1 MAIKDLKSKRSKFT
15 DNNMLSAATA
25 GELSR
30 AISANEN
37 SRVSPDEIKQIK
49 LTNIKIHPDNIYNKN
64 DTEEALYELAQNI
77 KENGL
82 MHNAVVTRR
91 PGEEGYI
98 LLSGERRFKAYN
110 LLYNRAKETGDK
122 EEMKKYSYLPCK
134 IINISV
140 KDENLRRN
148 AEQLYLD
155 TANVFTREGIA
166 DSDMFETVSV
176 RYINNLQS
184 VYGLSEAEAKKT
196 LRTQIQKQSGRDK
209 RKTIDRNFK
218 LYKELVPE
226 LYEFVRNG
234 ENEISKTD
242 ALVFTEFTPEEQGI
256 IIEILSL
263 LQKSKGKIGNSYSG
277 LYTDTRNEILTLAK
291 NSGQEKKPLLETL
304 QEETKAKIKSRQVK
318 KPRTSADLLRT
329 KYLKNVDSA
338 YTRLK
343 KLDNKTALKQIKRL
357 ENSKDEQSILEKLN
371 RLSRLISR
379 LKQEIEG

>member
-110 LLYNRAKETGDK
+110 LLYNRAKETDDK
-122 EEMKKYSYLPCK
+122 EEMKKYSYRPCK

-176 RYINNLQS
+176 RYINNLQA
-184 VYGLSEAEAKKT
+184 VYGLSESEAKKT

-263 LQKSKGKIGNSYSG
+263 LQKSKGKIGEGYTP

-291 NSGQEKKPLLETL
+291 NSGQEKKTLLETL

-371 RLSRLISR
+371 RLSQLISR

>member
-140 KDENLRRN
+140 KEENLRRN

-176 RYINNLQS
+176 RYINNLQA
-184 VYGLSEAEAKKT
+184 VYGLSESEAKKT

-242 ALVFTEFTPEEQGI
+242 ALVFTEFTPEEQGV

-263 LQKSKGKIGNSYSG
+263 LQKSKSKIGEGYTS

-291 NSGQEKKPLLETL
+291 NSVEDKKSPLETL
-304 QEETKAKIKSRQVK
+304 QEETKSKIKSRQVK

-329 KYLKNVDSA
+329 KYLKNVESA

>member
-110 LLYNRAKETGDK
+110 LLYNRAKEAGDK

-176 RYINNLQS
+176 RYINNLQT
-184 VYGLSEAEAKKT
+184 VYGLSESEAKKT

-263 LQKSKGKIGNSYSG
+263 LQKSKAKIGGSYTG
-277 LYTDTRNEILTLAK
+277 LYTDTRNEILALAK
-291 NSGQEKKPLLETL
+291 NSVEDKKSSLESL

>member
-110 LLYNRAKETGDK
+110 LLYNRARETDDK

-176 RYINNLQS
+176 RYINNLQA
-184 VYGLSEAEAKKT
+184 VYGLSESEAKKT

-263 LQKSKGKIGNSYSG
+263 LQKSKTKIGEGYTG
-277 LYTDTRNEILTLAK
+277 LYTDTRNEILSLAK
-291 NSGQEKKPLLETL
+291 NSRDDKKSPLESL

>member
-30 AISANEN
+30 AISANES

-110 LLYNRAKETGDK
+110 LLYNRAKETDDK

-176 RYINNLQS
+176 RYINNLQA
-184 VYGLSEAEAKKT
+184 VYGLSESEAKKT

-256 IIEILSL
+256 IIDILSL
-263 LQKSKGKIGNSYSG
+263 LQKSKGKIGGSYSG
-277 LYTDTRNEILTLAK
+277 LYTETRNEILTLAK
-291 NSGQEKKPLLETL
+291 NSPEDKKSPLESL

-371 RLSRLISR
+371 RLSRLINR

>member
-134 IINISV
+134 IINISI
-140 KDENLRRN
+140 KEENLRRN

-176 RYINNLQS
+176 RYINNLQA
-184 VYGLSEAEAKKT
+184 VYGLSESEAKKT

-263 LQKSKGKIGNSYSG
+263 LHKSKSKIGGSYSG

-291 NSGQEKKPLLETL
+291 NSVEDKKSHLESL
-304 QEETKAKIKSRQVK
+304 QEDTKAKIKSRQVK

-371 RLSRLISR
+371 RLSQLINR
-379 LKQEIEG
+379 LKREIEG

>member
-140 KDENLRRN
+140 KEENLRRN

-176 RYINNLQS
+176 RYINNLQA
-184 VYGLSEAEAKKT
+184 VYGLSESEAKKT

-263 LQKSKGKIGNSYSG
+263 LQKSKAKIGGSYTG

-291 NSGQEKKPLLETL
+291 NSAEDKKSPLESV
-304 QEETKAKIKSRQVK
+304 QEETKAKITSRQVK

-371 RLSRLISR
+371 RLSQLINR

>member
-140 KDENLRRN
+140 KEENLRRN

-176 RYINNLQS
+176 RYINNLQA
-184 VYGLSEAEAKKT
+184 VYGLSESEAK
-196 LRTQIQKQSGRDK
+196 
-209 RKTIDRNFK
+209 
-218 LYKELVPE
+218 
-226 LYEFVRNG
+226 
-234 ENEISKTD
+234 
-242 ALVFTEFTPEEQGI
+242 
-256 IIEILSL
+256 
-263 LQKSKGKIGNSYSG
+263 
-277 LYTDTRNEILTLAK
+277 
-291 NSGQEKKPLLETL
+291 
-304 QEETKAKIKSRQVK
+304 
-318 KPRTSADLLRT
+318 
-329 KYLKNVDSA
+329 
-338 YTRLK
+338 
-343 KLDNKTALKQIKRL
+343 
-357 ENSKDEQSILEKLN
+357 
-371 RLSRLISR
+371 
-379 LKQEIEG
+379 

>member
-110 LLYNRAKETGDK
+110 LLYNRAKETDNK

-140 KDENLRRN
+140 KEESLRRN

-263 LQKSKGKIGNSYSG
+263 LQKSKGKIGEGYAP

-291 NSGQEKKPLLETL
+291 NSAEDKKSPLETL
-304 QEETKAKIKSRQVK
+304 QEETKSKIKSRQVK

-379 LKQEIEG
+379 LKREIEG

>member
-110 LLYNRAKETGDK
+110 LLYNRAKETDDK

-140 KDENLRRN
+140 KDESLRRN

-176 RYINNLQS
+176 RYINNLQV
-184 VYGLSEAEAKKT
+184 VYGLKFAM
-196 LRTQIQKQSGRDK
+196 Q
-209 RKTIDRNFK
+209 
-218 LYKELVPE
+218 
-226 LYEFVRNG
+226 
-234 ENEISKTD
+234 
-242 ALVFTEFTPEEQGI
+242 
-256 IIEILSL
+256 
-263 LQKSKGKIGNSYSG
+263 
-277 LYTDTRNEILTLAK
+277 
-291 NSGQEKKPLLETL
+291 
-304 QEETKAKIKSRQVK
+304 
-318 KPRTSADLLRT
+318 
-329 KYLKNVDSA
+329 
-338 YTRLK
+338 
-343 KLDNKTALKQIKRL
+343 
-357 ENSKDEQSILEKLN
+357 
-371 RLSRLISR
+371 
-379 LKQEIEG
+379 

>member
-1 MAIKDLKSKRSKFT
+1 
-15 DNNMLSAATA
+15 
-25 GELSR
+25 
-30 AISANEN
+30 
-37 SRVSPDEIKQIK
+37 
-49 LTNIKIHPDNIYNKN
+49 
-64 DTEEALYELAQNI
+64 
-77 KENGL
+77 

-110 LLYNRAKETGDK
+110 LLYNRAKETDDK

-140 KDENLRRN
+140 KNENLRRN

-184 VYGLSEAEAKKT
+184 VYGLSESEAKKT

-263 LQKSKGKIGNSYSG
+263 LQKSKSKIGEGYTS

-291 NSGQEKKPLLETL
+291 NSRDDKKSPLETL

-371 RLSRLISR
+371 RLSGLISR

>member
-110 LLYNRAKETGDK
+110 FLYNRARETDDK

-140 KDENLRRN
+140 KEESLRRN

-176 RYINNLQS
+176 RYINNLQA
-184 VYGLSEAEAKKT
+184 VYGLSESEAKKT

-263 LQKSKGKIGNSYSG
+263 LQKSKGKIGNSYTG

-304 QEETKAKIKSRQVK
+304 QEETKSKIKSRQVK

-371 RLSRLISR
+371 RLSRLINR

>member
-110 LLYNRAKETGDK
+110 LLYNRAKEAGDR

-140 KDENLRRN
+140 KEENLRRN

-166 DSDMFETVSV
+166 DE
-176 RYINNLQS
+176 
-184 VYGLSEAEAKKT
+184 
-196 LRTQIQKQSGRDK
+196 
-209 RKTIDRNFK
+209 
-218 LYKELVPE
+218 LYK
-226 LYEFVRNG
+226 RG
-234 ENEISKTD
+234 MD
-242 ALVFTEFTPEEQGI
+242 
-256 IIEILSL
+256 
-263 LQKSKGKIGNSYSG
+263 
-277 LYTDTRNEILTLAK
+277 ILTAK
-291 NSGQEKKPLLETL
+291 EKRYGAKTMRELER
-304 QEETKAKIKSRQVK
+304 IC
-318 KPRTSADLLRT
+318 LLR
-329 KYLKNVDSA
+329 NVDS
-338 YTRLK
+338 K
-343 KLDNKTALKQIKRL
+343 WMEHIDNMDQLKQGMGLRGYGQHDPVV
-357 ENSKDEQSILEKLN
+357 EY
-371 RLSRLISR
+371 R
-379 LKQEIEG
+379 IEGFAMFDEMIASIREDAVHMLLTIEIRQQNAEPKREQIAKPTGDNAPGDTGAKAPAPVRVTKIGRNDPCPCGSGLKWKKCTCKEYHPDL

>member
-110 LLYNRAKETGDK
+110 LLYNRAKEAGDK
-122 EEMKKYSYLPCK
+122 KEMKKYSYLPCK

-140 KDENLRRN
+140 KEENLRRN

-176 RYINNLQS
+176 RYINNLQT
-184 VYGLSEAEAKKT
+184 VYGLSESEAKKT

-263 LQKSKGKIGNSYSG
+263 LQKSKGKIGEGYTG
-277 LYTDTRNEILTLAK
+277 LYTDTRNEILTLAR
-291 NSGQEKKPLLETL
+291 NSAEDKKSPLESL
-304 QEETKAKIKSRQVK
+304 QEETKVKIKSRQVK

-371 RLSRLISR
+371 RLSRLINR

>member
-30 AISANEN
+30 AISANES

-64 DTEEALYELAQNI
+64 DTDEALYELAQNI

-110 LLYNRAKETGDK
+110 LLYNRAKETDDK

-140 KDENLRRN
+140 KEESLRRN

-176 RYINNLQS
+176 RYINNLQA
-184 VYGLSEAEAKKT
+184 VYGLSESEAKKT

-263 LQKSKGKIGNSYSG
+263 LQKSKSKIGGSYTG

-291 NSGQEKKPLLETL
+291 NSGQEKKPLLESL

-371 RLSRLISR
+371 RLSRLINR

>member
-82 MHNAVVTRR
+82 MHNAVVTQR

-110 LLYNRAKETGDK
+110 LLYNRARETGDK

-140 KDENLRRN
+140 KEENLRRN

-176 RYINNLQS
+176 RYINNLQA
-184 VYGLSEAEAKKT
+184 VYGLSESEAKKT

-263 LQKSKGKIGNSYSG
+263 LQKSKGKIGGSYSG
-277 LYTDTRNEILTLAK
+277 LYTDTRNEILTPAR
-291 NSGQEKKPLLETL
+291 NSAEDKKSPLETL

>member
-110 LLYNRAKETGDK
+110 LLYNRAKEAGDK

-140 KDENLRRN
+140 KEENLRRN

-176 RYINNLQS
+176 RYINNLQA
-184 VYGLSEAEAKKT
+184 VYGLSESEAKKT

-263 LQKSKGKIGNSYSG
+263 LQKSKGKIGEGYSG
-277 LYTDTRNEILTLAK
+277 LYTDTRNEILTLVK
-291 NSGQEKKPLLETL
+291 NSAEDKKTPLESL

-357 ENSKDEQSILEKLN
+357 ENSKDQQSILEKLN
-371 RLSRLISR
+371 RLSQLINR

>member
-25 GELSR
+25 GELSQ
-30 AISANEN
+30 AISANES

-91 PGEEGYI
+91 PGEEGYV
-98 LLSGERRFKAYN
+98 LLSGERRFKAYG
-110 LLYNRAKETGDK
+110 LLYNRAKETDDR

-140 KDENLRRN
+140 KDESLRPA

-166 DSDMFETVSV
+166 DSDMFEIVSV
-176 RYINNLQS
+176 RYINNLQK
-184 VYGLSEAEAKKT
+184 VYGLSETEAKKA
-196 LRTQIQKQSGRDK
+196 LRTQIQKQSGQDK

-242 ALVFTEFTPEEQGI
+242 ALVFTEFTPEEQGV

-263 LQKSKGKIGNSYSG
+263 LQKSKSKIGDGYAG

-291 NSGQEKKPLLETL
+291 NPGEDKKSSLETL

-343 KLDNKTALKQIKRL
+343 KLDNKTTLKQLKRL
-357 ENSKDEQSILEKLN
+357 ENRQGEESILEKLD
-371 RLSRLISR
+371 RLSQLIGQ
-379 LKQEIEG
+379 LKREIEG

>member
-110 LLYNRAKETGDK
+110 LLYNRARETDDK

-140 KDENLRRN
+140 KNENLRRN

-176 RYINNLQS
+176 RYINNLQA
-184 VYGLSEAEAKKT
+184 VYGLSESEAKKT

-242 ALVFTEFTPEEQGI
+242 ALVFTEFTPEEQGV

-263 LQKSKGKIGNSYSG
+263 LQKSKTKIGEGYTG

-291 NSGQEKKPLLETL
+291 NSVEDKKSHLETL
-304 QEETKAKIKSRQVK
+304 QEETKAKIKSRLVK

>member
-30 AISANEN
+30 AISANES

-110 LLYNRAKETGDK
+110 LLYNRARETGDK

-176 RYINNLQS
+176 RYINNLQA
-184 VYGLSEAEAKKT
+184 VYGLSESEAKKT

-263 LQKSKGKIGNSYSG
+263 LQKSKAKIGGSYSG

>member
-140 KDENLRRN
+140 KEENLRRN

-176 RYINNLQS
+176 RYINNLQA

-242 ALVFTEFTPEEQGI
+242 ALVFTEFTPEEQGV

-263 LQKSKGKIGNSYSG
+263 LQKSKTKIGEGYTG
-277 LYTDTRNEILTLAK
+277 LYNDTRNEILALAK
-291 NSGQEKKPLLETL
+291 NSAEDKKSPLESL

>member
-110 LLYNRAKETGDK
+110 LLYNRAKETDDK

-176 RYINNLQS
+176 RYINNLQA
-184 VYGLSEAEAKKT
+184 VYGLSETEAKKT

-263 LQKSKGKIGNSYSG
+263 LQKSKAKIGGSYTG
-277 LYTDTRNEILTLAK
+277 LYTDTRNKILTLAK
-291 NSGQEKKPLLETL
+291 NSAEDKKSPLETL

-343 KLDNKTALKQIKRL
+343 KLDNKRALKQIKRL

>member
-140 KDENLRRN
+140 KEENLRRN

-176 RYINNLQS
+176 RYINNLQA
-184 VYGLSEAEAKKT
+184 VYGLSESEAKKT

-242 ALVFTEFTPEEQGI
+242 ALVFTEFTPEEQGV

-263 LQKSKGKIGNSYSG
+263 LQKSKSKIGEGYTS
-277 LYTDTRNEILTLAK
+277 LYTDTRNEILILAK
-291 NSGQEKKPLLETL
+291 NSRDDKKSPLESL

-371 RLSRLISR
+371 RLSRLINR

>member
-110 LLYNRAKETGDK
+110 LLYNRAKETDNK

-140 KDENLRRN
+140 KEESLRRN

-176 RYINNLQS
+176 RYINNLQA
-184 VYGLSEAEAKKT
+184 VYGLSESEAKKT

-263 LQKSKGKIGNSYSG
+263 LQKSKAKIGGSYSG
-277 LYTDTRNEILTLAK
+277 LYTDTRNEILALAK
-291 NSGQEKKPLLETL
+291 NSRDDKKSPLESL

>member
-176 RYINNLQS
+176 RYINNLQK
-184 VYGLSEAEAKKT
+184 VYGLSESEAKKT

-263 LQKSKGKIGNSYSG
+263 LQKSKAKIGEGYTG
-277 LYTDTRNEILTLAK
+277 LYTDTRNEILTLAR
-291 NSGQEKKPLLETL
+291 NSAEDKKSPLESL
-304 QEETKAKIKSRQVK
+304 QAETKAKIKSRQVK

-371 RLSRLISR
+371 RLSRLINR

>member
-30 AISANEN
+30 AISANES

-110 LLYNRAKETGDK
+110 LLYNRAKETDDK

-184 VYGLSEAEAKKT
+184 VYGLSESEAKKT

-263 LQKSKGKIGNSYSG
+263 LQKSKGKIGEGYAP

-291 NSGQEKKPLLETL
+291 NSAEDKKSPLETL
-304 QEETKAKIKSRQVK
+304 QEETKSKIKSRQVK

-379 LKQEIEG
+379 LKREIEG

>member
-110 LLYNRAKETGDK
+110 LLYNRAKETDDK

-140 KDENLRRN
+140 KNENLRRN

-184 VYGLSEAEAKKT
+184 VYGLSESEAKKT

-263 LQKSKGKIGNSYSG
+263 LQKSKSKIGEGYTS

-291 NSGQEKKPLLETL
+291 NSRDDKKSPLETL

-343 KLDNKTALKQIKRL
+343 KLDNKTTLKQIKRL

-371 RLSRLISR
+371 RLSGLISR

>member
-110 LLYNRAKETGDK
+110 LLYNRAKETDDK

-140 KDENLRRN
+140 KNENLRRN

-176 RYINNLQS
+176 RYINNLQA
-184 VYGLSEAEAKKT
+184 VYGLSESEAKKT

-263 LQKSKGKIGNSYSG
+263 LQKSKTKIGEGYTG
-277 LYTDTRNEILTLAK
+277 LYTDTRNEILSLAK
-291 NSGQEKKPLLETL
+291 NSRDDKKSPLESL

-379 LKQEIEG
+379 LKREIEG

>member
-176 RYINNLQS
+176 RYINNLQA
-184 VYGLSEAEAKKT
+184 VYGLSESEAKKT

-263 LQKSKGKIGNSYSG
+263 LQKSKSKIGGSYTG

-291 NSGQEKKPLLETL
+291 NSGQEKKPLLKTL

-329 KYLKNVDSA
+329 KYLKNVGSA